1 MFTDVT
7 NILFVYYQGQ
17 KTMYHKNMFGN
28 GSTYY
33 RFTKVLCVIWWT
45 ENSMPLQCVE
55 YRAPFVPA
63 ILPGSM
69 HMCCIAMELG
79 VATPITIYH
88 TATSFSVDWLHAYN
102 I

>member
-33 RFTKVLCVIWWT
+33 NMSYLINYIT
-45 ENSMPLQCVE
+45 M
-55 YRAPFVPA
+55 FVKQKPW
-63 ILPGSM
+63 
-69 HMCCIAMELG
+69 H
-79 VATPITIYH
+79 VATVMEPTCCVSSKI
-88 TATSFSVDWLHAYN
+88 
-102 I
+102 

>member
-1 MFTDVT
+1 MAALTTGSQRFCVS
-7 NILFVYYQGQ
+7 YGGQ
-17 KTMYHKNMFGN
+17 KIPCHF
-28 GSTYY
+28 S
-33 RFTKVLCVIWWT
+33 
-45 ENSMPLQCVE
+45 VE

-63 ILPGSM
+63 ILPGST